1 MKFLIV
7 APLHYREE
15 LAKARASTRPGEPP
29 PLFPPNMAQS
39 FWVKA
44 LRALGHEVHAFYRS
58 ESALPILRGASQQ
71 RIVRGISQ
79 RVPHLNPDY
88 RLRNG
93 RLVQVARDLRPDVLL
108 VTGDNEEI
116 YPQTLAQIKA
126 ETGALLVYACGTSPI
141 VFSHANERAAA
152 PLIDL
157 VIAVDYYH
165 GIQWQELGARR
176 MVCLPNTGCDP
187 DFHRPYE
194 LSEAERQQWACDVGF
209 VGTLVPGNLYSRRVR
224 GLEALREFDIGIW
237 SVHPV
242 PDSLRPYAR
251 GRALGEHMLRIL
263 SAAKIAFNTHGDFV
277 YYGGN
282 IRLFELAAIG
292 AFQIADDL
300 PGVRAWFT
308 PGENIVTYADEADLR
323 DKVAYYL
330 AHPEERARIAA
341 NAQAHAHANHT
352 YLRRME
358 RLVDEIRLMQS
369 G

>member
-1 MKFLIV
+1 MKILLI
-7 APLHYREE
+7 APLHYPAE
-15 LAKARASTRPGEPP
+15 LEKARAAALPGEPP
-29 PLFPPNMAQS
+29 PLFPPNMSHA

-44 LRALGHEVHAFYRS
+44 LHALGHEVHAFYRNQP
-58 ESALPILRGASQQ
+58 ALPLPDTLAGSRL
-71 RIVRGISQ
+71 VRGVSQ
-79 RVPHLNPDY
+79 RVPGLNPDY
-88 RLRNG
+88 RARNR
-93 RLVQVARDLRPDVLL
+93 RLLARALALRPDMLL
-108 VTGDNEEI
+108 ISGDNEEI
-116 YPQTLAQIKA
+116 YPETLARIKA
-126 ETGALLVYACGTSPI
+126 ETGATLVLACGTSPI

-157 VIAVDYYH
+157 VTAVDYYH

-176 MVCLPNTGCDP
+176 MICLPNTGCDP
-187 DFHRPYE
+187 DFHRPFT
-194 LSEAERQQWACDVGF
+194 LSAEEQARWACDVSF
-209 VGTLVPGNLYSRRVR
+209 VGTLVPDNLYSRRVR
-224 GLEALREFDIGIW
+224 ALEALRDFDLGIW

-242 PDSLRPYAR
+242 PEGLRPFLR
-251 GRALGEHMLRIL
+251 GRALGEQMLRIL
-263 SAAKIAFNTHGDFV
+263 SAGRIAVNTHGDFV

-308 PGENIVTYADEADLR
+308 PGENIVTYTDEADLR

-341 NAQAHAHANHT
+341 SAQAHVTAHHT
-352 YLRRME
+352 YQQRMA
-358 RLVDEIRLMQS
+358 RLMQEVAAIRA